1 MPRLDRKSYYRRK
14 TIPAWKHSAIVV
26 LLSTVTLAVIAGW
39 LDEKFTQVMASP
51 LSQKEYV
58 TVEKV
63 VEKKVFETPIT
74 IEDKIRATFPEDPEN
89 AVKIARCESGLKE
102 KAFNPA
108 NTNGTTD
115 SGIFQINSVHGVA
128 KHILMDSDVNI
139 AVARVIYERAGNS
152 WRPWVCAVKL
162 GII

>member
-1 MPRLDRKSYYRRK
+1 MPRLRKSYYRRK
-14 TIPAWKHSAIVV
+14 TIPAWKHSVIVV
-26 LLSTVTLAVIAGW
+26 SLSTLTLAMIAGW
-39 LDEKFTQVMASP
+39 ADEKFKPVMASP
-51 LSQKEYV
+51 LSNKEYV

-63 VEKKVFETPIT
+63 VEKKVFETPKT

-89 AVKIARCESGLKE
+89 AIKIARCESGLKE
-102 KAFNPA
+102 AAFNPA